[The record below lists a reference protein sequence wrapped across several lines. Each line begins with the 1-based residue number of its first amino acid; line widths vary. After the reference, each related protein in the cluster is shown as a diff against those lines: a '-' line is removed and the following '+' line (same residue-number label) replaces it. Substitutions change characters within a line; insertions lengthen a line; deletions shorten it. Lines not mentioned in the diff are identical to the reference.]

1 MRNYSVKET
10 KVVNGKKTTVTIN
23 TEDAELVRSLLNAPG
38 DFKKATSKNSNSK
51 DNQEK
56 LKLKN
61 KRR

>member
-38 DFKKATSKNSNSK
+38 DFKKANNKNSNSK
-51 DNQEK
+51 DG
-56 LKLKN
+56 
-61 KRR
+61 R